1 MLKKASQGSILEVD
15 PENYYYYCCYFS
27 NKNQTRG
34 AKSNV
39 DAKGRQK

>member
-15 PENYYYYCCYFS
+15 PENYYYYCYFS